1 MESSANAP
9 KMMFINLPD
18 SCNIFIYTLTGDL
31 VDIIEHGDVS
41 GNGMEYWNVLTNP
54 NLTPASGIYLY
65 VVETIDQKHRVTG
78 KFAIIK

>member
-1 MESSANAP
+1 MEPNVNEP
-9 KMMFINLPD
+9 KLMFMNLPD
-18 SCNIFIYTLTGDL
+18 SCDIYIYTLTGDL
-31 VDIIEHGDVS
+31 VDMIEHRDVS

-65 VVETIDQKHRVTG
+65 VVETLDQKHRATG